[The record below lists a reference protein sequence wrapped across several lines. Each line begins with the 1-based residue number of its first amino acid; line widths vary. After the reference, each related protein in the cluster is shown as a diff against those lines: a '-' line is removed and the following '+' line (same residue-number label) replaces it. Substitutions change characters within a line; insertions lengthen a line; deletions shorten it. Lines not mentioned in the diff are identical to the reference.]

1 MIYWMVLSLV
11 LLGVGYAVAGHWFL
25 QRRQR
30 ILEKKSVGELTAL
43 YLKGKIEAIDIPES
57 RYDAVM
63 EEVMRL
69 KGW

>member
-1 MIYWMVLSLV
+1 MVYWIVLGLV

-30 ILEKKSVGELTAL
+30 LLAEKSVHELTAL
-43 YLKGKIEAIDIPES
+43 YLQGKIQAIDIPHQK
-57 RYDAVM
+57 YDAVM